1 MKAFWLAASR
11 SMSRSGILASA
22 ALPLTCSER
31 FGNRPAQRGD
41 RVAQPLQVHFLA
53 AEHLLIAVV
62 RVVGRDR
69 PRVGLPRLEQLERVS
84 MELVEERQQL
94 GGAHEFCF
102 ALQVMQTRVHGMAFS
117 LASAIGSPQSRQT
130 P

>member
-1 MKAFWLAASR
+1 MIDLAVSR
-11 SMSRSGILASA
+11 D
-22 ALPLTCSER
+22 ALPLTLIQRIGS
-31 FGNRPAQRGD
+31 GAAQRGD
-41 RVAQPLQVHFLA
+41 RIAQPLEVHFLP

-69 PRVGLPRLEQLERVS
+69 LRVGLPRLEQLERFPVRI
-84 MELVEERQQL
+84 VEECQQL

-102 ALQVMQTRVHGMAFS
+102 ALQVMQTRVQGMAFS

>member
-1 MKAFWLAASR
+1 M
-11 SMSRSGILASA
+11 
-22 ALPLTCSER
+22 
-31 FGNRPAQRGD
+31 
-41 RVAQPLQVHFLA
+41 HFLA

-62 RVVGRDR
+62 RIVRGDR
-69 PRVGLPRLEQLERVS
+69 LRVGLPGLEQLERLP
-84 MELVEERQQL
+84 MKIVEECQQL

-102 ALQVMQTRVHGMAFS
+102 ALQVMQTRVQGMAFS